1 MMNARLLRCV
11 LAANA
16 TAGWLVAAAQKK
28 QSDVTGTVQLNDDF
42 SRVPPNWR
50 TGKFSNG
57 ETWIEG
63 GVLPRV
69 ETCSTTQWME
79 LFEDCAEK
87 FVVESNEFLQR
98 GSII

>member
-11 LAANA
+11 LAAMA
-16 TAGWLVAAAQKK
+16 TAGCLVAAAQKK

-42 SRVPPNWR
+42 NRVSPNWR

-63 GVLPRV
+63 GVLPRRHSS
-69 ETCSTTQWME
+69 STTHRME
-79 LFEDCAEK
+79 LFEYFSGK
-87 FVVESNEFLQR
+87 FVVGSDEFIRQDL
-98 GSII
+98 